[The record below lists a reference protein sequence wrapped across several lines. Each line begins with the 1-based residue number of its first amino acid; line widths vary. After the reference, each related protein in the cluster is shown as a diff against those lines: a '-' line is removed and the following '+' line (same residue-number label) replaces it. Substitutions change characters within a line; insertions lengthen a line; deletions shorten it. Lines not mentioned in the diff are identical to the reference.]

1 MTFLLDAYN
10 VIGQA
15 NHISLADA
23 NKIEVFIAWLKSYQ
37 KKGQHLTLVFDGQ
50 HEHVGFNRTE
60 RLPGMTIVHTAF
72 SQTADDY
79 IKEKINTSGTGGAL
93 TVVTSDREI
102 LHAAKKAKVKAM
114 TSADFLNWF
123 CQAPQEAEKKR
134 SPAITDRHVNDWLA
148 EFNQPPDQ

>member
-50 HEHVGFNRTE
+50 HEHVGFHRTE
-60 RLPGMTIVHTAF
+60 RRQGMTIVHTAF

-102 LHAAKKAKVKAM
+102 LHAAKKAKVRAM

-123 CQAPQEAEKKR
+123 CQAPQEAEGKR
-134 SPAITDRHVNDWLA
+134 TPVITERHVNNWLL
-148 EFNQPPDQ
+148 EFNQPLDQ